1 MDHGE
6 EEGKGCHGNAAKSFI
21 VPENLQ
27 QSRVIW
33 I

>member
-6 EEGKGCHGNAAKSFI
+6 EEGKGCHGNATKSFI

-27 QSRVIW
+27 RTDN
-33 I
+33 